1 MAKTFSAR
9 DRNVPVRFGKW
20 STAEDAYLEQL
31 VELFTAGLLADLPCK
46 TSMRAWLA
54 QMLNCCPMRISKKQ
68 MHGRH
73 FVGKAKYHKNNAKIE
88 RLTQEQYEQR
98 SHDVWRLRA
107 EFLKAWAKDEYVRG
121 NLKPRTLTFEAWYLK
136 VLELVPTPIIARGT
150 RLRECHKR
158 PHLEAFSELKSEM
171 SESYKHRRVE
181 SKVEPKLEV
190 KAETIQQQE
199 KQVLQKETAVV
210 HPAAMT
216 FTSCEM
222 KLNPASIVPSPAIV
236 PLSPAVIPSSPM
248 LLSPPPAMTVTQT
261 SFDDSVSMGDWLLT
275 PSRTSA
281 SVTQWNELQNLSRE
295 TETRYALREDSVE
308 LSVMADQQNPA
319 AGLSI
324 MRRSS
329 TLLIDFGAP
338 SCWLTGE
345 EPKRTSIL
353 DSSQWSDYDL
363 ADELT
368 MLTEPGLL
376 GWDEMSPNSLL
387 TYNPRLDPL

>member
-1 MAKTFSAR
+1 MVYGVGTAAEKDPNSLRENPLVASLRSAR

-107 EFLKAWAKDEYVRG
+107 EFLKAWAKDD
-121 NLKPRTLTFEAWYLK
+121 
-136 VLELVPTPIIARGT
+136 
-150 RLRECHKR
+150 
-158 PHLEAFSELKSEM
+158 
-171 SESYKHRRVE
+171 
-181 SKVEPKLEV
+181 
-190 KAETIQQQE
+190 
-199 KQVLQKETAVV
+199 
-210 HPAAMT
+210 
-216 FTSCEM
+216 
-222 KLNPASIVPSPAIV
+222 PAIV

-345 EPKRTSIL
+345 EPKRSTLCEPTRPSKIL
-353 DSSQWSDYDL
+353 SSPVEDL
-363 ADELT
+363 YNQRIFFFPQLAAHIEDGFGSCFDE
-368 MLTEPGLL
+368 GLAL
-376 GWDEMSPNSLL
+376 SLRFL
-387 TYNPRLDPL
+387 EDLISC